1 MLAEELNPPYLTR
14 VFAMGG
20 NMLLTA
26 LAIGKPLR
34 FMYNAAIWKRGRV
47 VEGTS
52 LENWRRV
59 TLFVSSNLTASANHI
74 QGCIKVPHGTVRK
87 ILENQ

>member
-1 MLAEELNPPYLTR
+1 MPAEELNPPDLTR

-52 LENWRRV
+52 LEN
-59 TLFVSSNLTASANHI
+59 
-74 QGCIKVPHGTVRK
+74 
-87 ILENQ
+87 

>member
-1 MLAEELNPPYLTR
+1 MCAGMIVDATSKEPAAYPPGTTPVLVIGVNT
-14 VFAMGG
+14 AMGE
-20 NMLLTA
+20 

-52 LENWRRV
+52 LEN
-59 TLFVSSNLTASANHI
+59 
-74 QGCIKVPHGTVRK
+74 
-87 ILENQ
+87 

>member
-1 MLAEELNPPYLTR
+1 
-14 VFAMGG
+14 MGE
-20 NMLLTA
+20 

-59 TLFVSSNLTASANHI
+59 TLFVSSNLTASAKY
-74 QGCIKVPHGTVRK
+74 IK
-87 ILENQ
+87 NS

>member
-1 MLAEELNPPYLTR
+1 MPAQVLNPSDLTR
-14 VFAMGG
+14 VFAMGR
-20 NMLLTA
+20 NMRLTA
-26 LAIGKPLR
+26 LAIGKPLT

-59 TLFVSSNLTASANHI
+59 TLFVSSNLTASA
-74 QGCIKVPHGTVRK
+74 TYT
-87 ILENQ
+87 